1 MSFFKIMEL
10 NFGKDTI
17 LVPFDIHRLKK
28 HVYSN
33 CVLSLF
39 CFLTLIVSLS
49 SCKTMAPTDDLR
61 KNMPTQKTA
70 YKANVDRNSLPLIPR
85 EYKHIIKNN
94 TKGIYYGNPCALQVT
109 RKMGFEYDVQ
119 VKWTQGSISE
129 PSRNWKN
136 LKVKLGLI
144 LRNSPFWKFRLKKK
158 LRDCGLKT
166 GDRVG

>member
-1 MSFFKIMEL
+1 MSFFKILEL
-10 NFGKDTI
+10 NFSKDTT
-17 LVPFDIHRLKK
+17 LARFEIHQVKK
-28 HVYSN
+28 HALIKP
-33 CVLSLF
+33 VLPVFLLLLF
-39 CFLTLIVSLS
+39 LS
-49 SCKTMAPTDDLR
+49 YFMCTKVNAQTDDLK

-70 YKANVDRNSLPLIPR
+70 YKANVDRNSLPLIPKD
-85 EYKHIIKNN
+85 YKYIIKNN

-136 LKVKLGLI
+136 FKVKAGLI
-144 LRNSPFWKFRLKKK
+144 LRYSPFWKMRLNKK